1 MILPKARKRNTRP
14 EEDALHEVVMHLRLR
29 AIRGL
34 WTGFNCSEFESVCG
48 DAVLVELA
56 RGENNYIL
64 VADQVVAFQA
74 RHKIVD
80 FLSKNLPMLHSV
92 ERTRSAT
99 TLPSTHTWP
108 RKRHGHEYAPHHIT
122 ITCLYG
128 CHGGGDGAMNPW
140 RTVIH

>member
-34 WTGFNCSEFESVCG
+34 WTGFDCSEFESVCG

-64 VADQVVAFQA
+64 VADKVVAFQA

-80 FLSKNLPMLHSV
+80 FFV
-92 ERTRSAT
+92 EESSDVAFSRAYAISNHLTVYSYMAT
-99 TLPSTHTWP
+99 KMPWP
-108 RKRHGHEYAPHHIT
+108 RICTTPHHNHVFVW
-122 ITCLYG
+122 LS
-128 CHGGGDGAMNPW
+128 W
-140 RTVIH
+140 WW